1 MKKSIIYFS
10 IITLF
15 LFIFIIFYRGLDKSV
30 SYEPES
36 KIKNIPEFSA
46 ITFFQKQ
53 EINSKNI
60 QDLIE
65 ELQGMG
71 EQYSV
76 LKGRDFVVYSAV
88 DQNMVTD
95 VKTSIEGATEI
106 AFFPPMTGG

>member
-1 MKKSIIYFS
+1 M
-10 IITLF
+10 
-15 LFIFIIFYRGLDKSV
+15 
-30 SYEPES
+30 S
-36 KIKNIPEFSA
+36 KIKLKYFSR
-46 ITFFQKQ
+46 IRETIGKSSELV

-65 ELQGMG
+65 ELQEMG

>member
-1 MKKSIIYFS
+1 M
-10 IITLF
+10 
-15 LFIFIIFYRGLDKSV
+15 
-30 SYEPES
+30 S
-36 KIKNIPEFSA
+36 KIKLKYFSR
-46 ITFFQKQ
+46 IRETIGKPSELV

-76 LKGRDFVVYSAV
+76 LKGRDFVVYAAV

>member
-1 MKKSIIYFS
+1 M
-10 IITLF
+10 
-15 LFIFIIFYRGLDKSV
+15 
-30 SYEPES
+30 S
-36 KIKNIPEFSA
+36 KIKLKYFSR
-46 ITFFQKQ
+46 IRETIGKHSELV
-53 EINSKNI
+53 EIKSKNI

-71 EQYSV
+71 KQYSV

>member
-1 MKKSIIYFS
+1 MRKIKLKYFS
-10 IITLF
+10 RIRETI
-15 LFIFIIFYRGLDKSV
+15 GKPSEV
-30 SYEPES
+30 V
-36 KIKNIPEFSA
+36 
-46 ITFFQKQ
+46 

-60 QDLIE
+60 HDLIE

-71 EQYSV
+71 KQYSV
-76 LKGRDFVVYSAV
+76 LTGRDFVVYSAV

>member
-1 MKKSIIYFS
+1 MVKVKLKYFS
-10 IITLF
+10 RIRETIGKT
-15 LFIFIIFYRGLDKSV
+15 S
-30 SYEPES
+30 
-36 KIKNIPEFSA
+36 
-46 ITFFQKQ
+46 
-53 EINSKNI
+53 EIVETRSTNI

-65 ELQGMG
+65 ELQEMG

-76 LKGRDFVVYSAV
+76 LKGRDFAVYSAI

>member
-1 MKKSIIYFS
+1 M
-10 IITLF
+10 
-15 LFIFIIFYRGLDKSV
+15 
-30 SYEPES
+30 S
-36 KIKNIPEFSA
+36 KIKLKYFSR
-46 ITFFQKQ
+46 IRETIGKPSELV

-65 ELQGMG
+65 ELQAMG

-76 LKGRDFVVYSAV
+76 LKGKDFAVYSAV

>member
-1 MKKSIIYFS
+1 MSKVTLKYFS
-10 IITLF
+10 RIRETIGKPSEL
-15 LFIFIIFYRGLDKSV
+15 V
-30 SYEPES
+30 
-36 KIKNIPEFSA
+36 
-46 ITFFQKQ
+46 